1 MKNNVFDS
9 ESKKESN
16 YRITKNIQE
25 KLRNIIIRRDSKNK
39 KHSEN
44 INNSFDSKNEENNIK
59 DKKELTEKQNEQIEY
74 NEEGKIK
81 EKVIFFKQK
90 NFYKD
95 NKEIDNLNNVKKNN
109 KIENKKISLLN
120 KNNNN
125 INDIECKSCR
135 LERQQRISTNSI
147 NKFEEKNNKEKANE
161 KLEIIKP
168 FDLRKILVNSFSNK
182 DVKKNEA
189 LRILELIKN
198 KKSEKELLSL
208 KEIDAKKEVLKNNLN
223 SRNINQKLNGI
234 FCTQKNNIYKYKT
247 TIYNKKKK
255 FIYENNK
262 NDNSEEKENKFEN
275 NNIFLKKKKT
285 KMTPKDFGIKTKKN
299 YFRNAINI
307 SFNKYFNSNKE
318 NQRISC
324 GNMKSSQNYKL
335 DNNLY
340 NNIAYSMNKNN
351 SEFEINNRNSIIPIF
366 TKNIIK
372 KNQTFQRNRNNNLNV
387 MNFSE
392 KNIFKDKYQNIFGSL
407 ELDSYRADTPKKV
420 YTPKK
425 AYIKTA
431 KSLEKNIIQ
440 NRINNRNKIPISPVY
455 CKNLSIY
462 NSFHYKKQKSYN
474 NINNIPLN
482 KSYGE
487 NQTFSKNPVM
497 HYDKFNSR
505 KGNNCDARKKL
516 LNDQII
522 NNSKIL
528 MKKKITHN
536 KYSSF
541 NKIKIKKNYLNNK
554 SKPIEILYN
563 ESAINDNNN
572 NLYNNYIRQ
581 NIPNN
586 SLDRKENENY
596 RISNNLYNY
605 NSNIIC
611 NDSKKISKLKP
622 NQIFNNYKQYI
633 EELLILEDKFNLI
646 AFKIENGE
654 SKTISNQCF
663 EFLNYYYNSIFYH
676 KIGMIL
682 KESKYF
688 EEIKL
693 FIKYVLLSIIIC
705 YDLSL
710 DNDSIDMYLKI
721 SEILDL
727 NFKSF
732 VIILEL
738 LYDKINKDKQNF
750 WIKNLTNQINNLKYL
765 DEPEKKKLDEKN
777 SSKMDTI
784 KSNINLINSKIED
797 ILVNYSQTI
806 NKCLNSLFK
815 KILDKSIEDINYFF
829 REYILREENL
839 GCSILGSSYLKH
851 SDNFTPERVP
861 YLLNINTKKFTLVLD
876 LDETLLH
883 FNIEENNEEGIIKL
897 RPGIFKF
904 LEEVSKYYELVL
916 FSEASE
922 EYVNLIMNSFED
934 NIKYFDY
941 KLYRQHT
948 VIMNQDFIKDLTR
961 LGRPLNTVIIVDN
974 MPQNFRLQKING
986 IAIKSF
992 WGEDNNDK
1000 VLLDLAS
1007 ILVKIAQEYDDV
1019 RNGLIRYHQEIAT
1032 KIISNV
1038 FRHYK

>member
-1 MKNNVFDS
+1 MKNDCFNS
-9 ESKKESN
+9 ESKKADN
-16 YRITKNIQE
+16 YKINKNIQE
-25 KLRNIIIRRDSKNK
+25 KLRNIIIRRDTKNK
-39 KHSEN
+39 KLSEN
-44 INNSFDSKNEENNIK
+44 NNNSFDLKNEENNEIE
-59 DKKELTEKQNEQIEY
+59 KKELTEKQNGQIGY
-74 NEEGKIK
+74 NDKGKIK

-95 NKEIDNLNNVKKNN
+95 NKEINDLNSVKKSN

-120 KNNNN
+120 KKNNN
-125 INDIECKSCR
+125 IGDTKCKSCR

-147 NKFEEKNNKEKANE
+147 NKVEEKYNKEKAGE

-168 FDLRKILVNSFSNK
+168 FDLRKSLMNSFSNK

-189 LRILELIKN
+189 LKILELIKN
-198 KKSEKELLSL
+198 KKNEKEMLIL
-208 KEIDAKKEVLKNNLN
+208 KENEAKKEVFNYNLN
-223 SRNINQKLNGI
+223 NRNINQNLNDI
-234 FCTQKNNIYKYKT
+234 FCTQKKNRHKYKT
-247 TIYNKKKK
+247 NIYNKRTK

-275 NNIFLKKKKT
+275 NNNIFLKKKKEQI
-285 KMTPKDFGIKTKKN
+285 TPKDFGIKTKKN
-299 YFRNAINI
+299 YFRNVINI
-307 SFNKYFNSNKE
+307 SFNKYFNNNKE
-318 NQRISC
+318 EQRISC
-324 GNMKSSQNYKL
+324 GNMNYIQNYKL
-335 DNNLY
+335 DNNFY
-340 NNIAYSMNKNN
+340 NRNTYSLNKNN
-351 SEFEINNRNSIIPIF
+351 SEYEINGNSITPIF

-372 KNQTFQRNRNNNLNV
+372 KNQSFQRNRNNNLNV

-392 KNIFKDKYQNIFGSL
+392 KNIFKEKYQNLFGSL
-407 ELDSYRADTPKKV
+407 ELDSYRVDTPKKV

-431 KSLEKNIIQ
+431 KSLEKNMIK

-455 CKNLSIY
+455 CKNLNLY
-462 NSFHYKKQKSYN
+462 NSFHYKKQKSLN
-474 NINNIPLN
+474 NINNKPLN
-482 KSYGE
+482 KSLGE
-487 NQTFSKNPVM
+487 NQTFLKRPTIFYN
-497 HYDKFNSR
+497 KFNSI
-505 KGNNCDARKKL
+505 KGNNFDESKNY
-516 LNDQII
+516 LNNQII

-528 MKKKITHN
+528 MKKKIINN

-541 NKIKIKKNYLNNK
+541 DKIKIKKNYLNNMI
-554 SKPIEILYN
+554 KPIEILYN
-563 ESAINDNNN
+563 ESDINNN
-572 NLYNNYIRQ
+572 NRLYNNYIKHHKP
-581 NIPNN
+581 NI
-586 SLDRKENENY
+586 SLDKTEDKNY
-596 RISNNLYNY
+596 RIKNNLNKY
-605 NSNIIC
+605 NSNLVC
-611 NDSKKISKLKP
+611 YDSKKISKLKP
-622 NQIFNNYKQYI
+622 NKIFNNYKQYI

-646 AFKIENGE
+646 VFKIENGE

-663 EFLNYYYNSIFYH
+663 EFLNYYYNSIFYQ
-676 KIGMIL
+676 KIDLIL
-682 KESKYF
+682 KDSKYY
-688 EEIKL
+688 ETIKL

-710 DNDSIDMYLKI
+710 DNDTIDMHLKI
-721 SEILDL
+721 SEILDS

-738 LYDKINKDKQNF
+738 LYDKINKEKQNF
-750 WIKNLTNQINNLKYL
+750 WIKNLSDKINNLKYL

-777 SSKMDTI
+777 SSKIDII
-784 KSNINLINSKIED
+784 KSNINLINSKIRD
-797 ILVNYSQTI
+797 ILVNDSHTI
-806 NKCLNSLFK
+806 NKCLNSLSK

-839 GCSILGSSYLKH
+839 GCSILGSSYLKYA
-851 SDNFTPERVP
+851 DNFTPEKVP
-861 YLLNINTKKFTLVLD
+861 YLQNNNTKKFTLVLD

-883 FNIEENNEEGIIKL
+883 FKIEENNEEGIIKL

-922 EYVNLIMNSFED
+922 DYVDLIMNSFED
-934 NIKYFDY
+934 NIKYFNY

-948 VIMNQDFIKDLTR
+948 VIMNQDFLKDLRR

-992 WGEDNNDK
+992 WGDDNNDK
-1000 VLLDLAS
+1000 VLFDLAS
-1007 ILVKIAQEYDDV
+1007 ILVKIEKEYDDV
-1019 RNGLIRYHQEIAT
+1019 RNGLVRYHQEIAT